1 MRTSRIILSS
11 FLDGFTV
18 AGVFTRLR
26 RPGAA
31 TQVFADPQ
39 PEDSVSTPDWSPGGE
54 RTDIPRNQLDRAA
67 RGKIDKQDP

>member
-1 MRTSRIILSS
+1 MRPSRIILSS
-11 FLDGFTV
+11 FLDGFTM
-18 AGVFTRLR
+18 AGLFTRLP

-54 RTDIPRNQLDRAA
+54 RTDDFSQPTRPGNTAKDR
-67 RGKIDKQDP
+67 